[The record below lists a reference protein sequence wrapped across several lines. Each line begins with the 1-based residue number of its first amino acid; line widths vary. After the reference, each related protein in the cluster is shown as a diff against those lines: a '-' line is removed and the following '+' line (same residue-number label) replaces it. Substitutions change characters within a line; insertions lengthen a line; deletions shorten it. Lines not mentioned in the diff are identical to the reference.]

1 MNDDTEELNATGQK
15 LDKFWLTVGAIT
27 LALVTALV
35 LVKKNEDD
43 KFAPIKQQ
51 LDEEAQQM
59 NIRVLN

>member
-1 MNDDTEELNATGQK
+1 MSQPNEDQK
-15 LDKFWLTVGAIT
+15 SDRFWLTVGAIT
-27 LALVTALV
+27 LTLVTVLI

-51 LDEEAQQM
+51 LDEETQQM

>member
-1 MNDDTEELNATGQK
+1 MTAEEQK
-15 LDKFWLTVGAIT
+15 SDKFWLVVGAIT
-27 LALVTALV
+27 LTLVTVLV

-51 LDEEAQQM
+51 LDEEVQQM

>member
-1 MNDDTEELNATGQK
+1 MTTEEQK
-15 LDKFWLTVGAIT
+15 SDKFWLVVGAIT
-27 LALVTALV
+27 LTLVTVLV

-51 LDEEAQQM
+51 LDEEVQQM

>member
-1 MNDDTEELNATGQK
+1 MTEHNEDHKA
-15 LDKFWLTVGAIT
+15 DRFWLTVGAIT
-27 LALVTALV
+27 LTLVTVLI

-51 LDEEAQQM
+51 LDEETQQM

>member
-1 MNDDTEELNATGQK
+1 MNEHIEAKAEDQK
-15 LDKFWLTVGAIT
+15 SDKFWLTIGAIALT
-27 LALVTALV
+27 LVTVLV

-51 LDEEAQQM
+51 IDEEIQQM

>member
-1 MNDDTEELNATGQK
+1 MNQPTEEQK
-15 LDKFWLTVGAIT
+15 SDKFWLTVGAIT
-27 LALVTALV
+27 LTLVTVLI

-51 LDEEAQQM
+51 LNEEAQQM